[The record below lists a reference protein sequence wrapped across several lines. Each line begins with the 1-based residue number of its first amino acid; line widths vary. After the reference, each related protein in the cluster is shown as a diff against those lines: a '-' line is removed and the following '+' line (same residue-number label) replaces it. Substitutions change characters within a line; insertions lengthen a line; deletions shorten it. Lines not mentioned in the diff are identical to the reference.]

1 MDTRQPIRQPS
12 LADQVLQI
20 LSQRIKDLDYPPGG
34 RLPPENHL
42 AEEFNVSR
50 ATVRSALDML
60 AASGMIVRRQGVGT
74 FISRLST
81 ISNPLNEF
89 IDFNDLIRHNGFQPG
104 FLQVHAEL
112 IVPNL
117 EVAERLQLDA
127 GDRVLNVHKVFTA
140 DGNPIIY
147 VINNIPTWVFQGIL
161 TDAEALQPNLT
172 EPFFDF
178 FEITCKQQLP
188 YSISSLRIDLFKNLN
203 LLHTL
208 NVEEPDTPFLI
219 VEDIGYNQEARPCN
233 QSIEYHPGNRMNF
246 DIIRYR
252 GRGAVAGLQRK

>member
-1 MDTRQPIRQPS
+1 MDTRLPIRQPS

-20 LSQRIKDLDYPPGG
+20 LSQRIKDQSYPPGS

-42 AEEFNVSR
+42 AEEFSVSR

-89 IDFNDLIRHNGFQPG
+89 IDFNDLIRDNGFKPG
-104 FLQVHAEL
+104 FQQIQAALLEPEL
-112 IVPNL
+112 K
-117 EVAERLQLDA
+117 VADKLQLKEHS
-127 GDRVLNVHKVFTA
+127 RVLNIHKVFTA
-140 DGNPIIY
+140 DGDPIIY
-147 VINNIPTWVFQGIL
+147 VINNIPEWVFQDIL
-161 TDAEALQPNLT
+161 TEEEAVQPGLT
-172 EPFFDF
+172 EPFFEF
-178 FEITCKQQLP
+178 FEKICGQQLL
-188 YSISSLRIDLFKNLN
+188 YSISSIQTASFRTLD

-208 NVEEPDTPFLI
+208 DIDDPHSPFLI
-219 VEDIGYNQEARPCN
+219 VDDIGFNQEGRPTN

-246 DIIRYR
+246 DIIRHR
-252 GRGAVAGLQRK
+252 GQRTLPG